1 MADITARTFPNSRPT
16 SGREWG
22 RAEWI
27 AHEQKRAD
35 LFNRAEG
42 HLPGYDCPKCR
53 NRGSYATV
61 DENGSLHHRQCS
73 CMSIREAQ
81 DAMKRSGLPETVLQD
96 CTFDRWQTPENWQA
110 TALQKA
116 KEYYYQALSDPGFP
130 AWFVMSGRPGSGKTR
145 LCSTLFRAMVEK
157 GKRGRYLSWRD
168 FARQAKSTAND
179 GERFAALTAQAKKP
193 PLVYIDDFWK
203 GQITPADVHLAFE
216 IINDRYASGKL
227 TILSSELTLEAILR
241 GDEAIGS
248 RLYERSKGY
257 YVDCS
262 RAKNWR
268 TGGNAS

>member
-1 MADITARTFPNSRPT
+1 MDKTGN
-16 SGREWG
+16 
-22 RAEWI
+22 
-27 AHEQKRAD
+27 
-35 LFNRAEG
+35 L
-42 HLPGYDCPKCR
+42 
-53 NRGSYATV
+53 V
-61 DENGSLHHRQCS
+61 HRRCA
-73 CMSIREAQ
+73 CTSIREAQ
-81 DAMKRSGLPETVLQD
+81 DAMKCSGLPETTLQE
-96 CTFDRWQTPENWQA
+96 CTFDRWQTPENWQR

-116 KEYYYQALSDPGFP
+116 QDYLYQALSDPGFSS
-130 AWFVMSGRPGSGKTR
+130 WFVMSGRPGSGKTR

-157 GKRGRYLSWRD
+157 GRRGRYLSWRD
-168 FARQAKSTAND
+168 FARRAKSIAND
-179 GERFAALTAQAKKP
+179 GEKFAALTAYAKKP

-227 TILSSELTLEAILR
+227 TIFSSELTVEAILR

-268 TGGNAS
+268 TGGERT